1 MLLGV
6 RQCGKSYIIEEFC
19 KNEFKHYKKINLLTD
34 ANVVNLYKE
43 NINSSQKYA
52 QLKLIINFDFEEEDS
67 VLFIDEIQESEE
79 LIEDLKYFCEEHNK
93 VRIICA
99 GSLLGVK
106 LDRLKSSF
114 PVGKVWMKYLYPMDF
129 EEFLM
134 AYNRN
139 DLIESIKNSFKNNKG
154 LSEPIHEL
162 ILSYYEKYLITGG
175 MPESINNMLA
185 VNNDYI
191 KYNPEILKN
200 ITTAYIND
208 MKKHVTSEQETLKIE
223 SVYRSLPSQLNNIS
237 KKFQYS
243 NVNKNARARDYE
255 TAINWLLNS
264 SMVLKCKN
272 VSLPEIPLEGFAKE
286 DTFKL
291 YLSDIGILNTLL
303 KIKVRDIVIDKV
315 NIYKGIIAE
324 NYVANELIANG
335 IDLYYWKS
343 KYTSHIDFLINT
355 IDGVIPVEVK
365 ASDNTQSKSLKFYFA
380 RYNFFKNVNIKKVSI

>member
-1 MLLGV
+1 
-6 RQCGKSYIIEEFC
+6 
-19 KNEFKHYKKINLLTD
+19 
-34 ANVVNLYKE
+34 
-43 NINSSQKYA
+43 
-52 QLKLIINFDFEEEDS
+52 
-67 VLFIDEIQESEE
+67 
-79 LIEDLKYFCEEHNK
+79 
-93 VRIICA
+93 
-99 GSLLGVK
+99 
-106 LDRLKSSF
+106 
-114 PVGKVWMKYLYPMDF
+114 MKYLYPMDF

-365 ASDNTQSKSLKFYFA
+365 ASDNTQSKSLKVYMETYKPKYAIRISTKNFG
-380 RYNFFKNVNIKKVSI
+380 YNAKTKIKSIPLYAVFLLKDLT